1 MARIKKDKIKE
12 ESDKN
17 IYENLLSFLIQ
28 GNRKDLNS
36 KNKKLLK
43 DFETEVDTYSKRIYF
58 LYYIK
63 DVYFEWN
70 TINQD
75 VNSNFNQLIYL
86 LNLNKE
92 DLQRQYISPLSIEP
106 KYLKTD
112 KTKIV
117 IDKDTKVMKNY
128 LDLEKEVGII

>member
-92 DLQRQYISPLSIEP
+92 DLQRQYINPLSIEP